1 MSHESSTSLLPSLDL
16 RGEVSPPWKGDVEVR
31 WALPVI
37 GVPGRF
43 EGFSVAKDFP
53 LKC

>member
-1 MSHESSTSLLPSLDL
+1 ME
-16 RGEVSPPWKGDVEVR
+16 RRCGGEVGS
-31 WALPVI
+31 PVI

-43 EGFSVAKDFP
+43 EGFTVAKDFP